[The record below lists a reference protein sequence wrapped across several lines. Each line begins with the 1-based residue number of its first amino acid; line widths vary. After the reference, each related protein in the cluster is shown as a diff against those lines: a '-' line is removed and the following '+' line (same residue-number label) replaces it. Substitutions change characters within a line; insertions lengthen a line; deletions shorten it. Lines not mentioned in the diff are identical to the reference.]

1 MAKLPSDWL
10 NKVTKQVNK
19 MAALNMRFILRR
31 KILTLLLLR
40 RRRQRLKY
48 KKRFWIRKIYEER
61 QSKGEFHTLVRE
73 LTLVDHEYFFRLFR
87 MSPSTFEILLSWV
100 APLIKKKSTCMREP
114 IPPDERLSVTLRY
127 LVPGDAH
134 TTIAA
139 SYRISPTSIERN
151 IEKTCDV
158 LWNTLSGHG
167 FLRVPIDADD
177 WKNIAKEFEQRWN
190 FPHVVDKLMVVC
202 MQIVTLDVQSRTS
215 CSMFLNQIVYKTTQ
229 I

>member
-1 MAKLPSDWL
+1 
-10 NKVTKQVNK
+10 
-19 MAALNMRFILRR
+19 
-31 KILTLLLLR
+31 
-40 RRRQRLKY
+40 
-48 KKRFWIRKIYEER
+48 
-61 QSKGEFHTLVRE
+61 
-73 LTLVDHEYFFRLFR
+73 
-87 MSPSTFEILLSWV
+87 
-100 APLIKKKSTCMREP
+100 MREP

-190 FPHVVDKLMVVC
+190 FPHVVDNF
-202 MQIVTLDVQSRTS
+202 DA
-215 CSMFLNQIVYKTTQ
+215 
-229 I
+229 